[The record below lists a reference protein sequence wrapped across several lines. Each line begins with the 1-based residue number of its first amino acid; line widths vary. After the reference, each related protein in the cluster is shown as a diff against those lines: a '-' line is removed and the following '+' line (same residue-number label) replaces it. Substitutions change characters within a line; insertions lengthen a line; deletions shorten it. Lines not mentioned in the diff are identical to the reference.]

1 LDKYGIRE
9 GQEIGVLFYRDEEFL
24 GAVVMSPG
32 SSGEIGIQVHYYK
45 DEDLVV
51 LTEAAASALGALRYE
66 SDKPRLRK
74 MIAAR
79 IEELNAL
86 DEDEVEGNPPTH
98 RQSIVSLLHFNS

>member
-1 LDKYGIRE
+1 MESEK
-9 GQEIGVLFYRDEEFL
+9 VKKSAFCFYRDEEFL

-32 SSGEIGIQVHYYK
+32 SAGEIGIQVHYYT

-86 DEDEVEGNPPTH
+86 DEGEVEGNPPTPPTID
-98 RQSIVSLLHFNS
+98 SVPPPF

>member
-1 LDKYGIRE
+1 VQSLCLPVPPARLE
-9 GQEIGVLFYRDEEFL
+9 YRFTTTK
-24 GAVVMSPG
+24 MRTWFS
-32 SSGEIGIQVHYYK
+32 Y
-45 DEDLVV
+45 
-51 LTEAAASALGALRYE
+51 EAAASALGALRYE

-86 DEDEVEGNPPTH
+86 DEDEVEGNPLPH